1 MLKCNPRHGSLAGC
15 SLMYRGDCI
24 LKEIISVTQNMKN
37 ESTIK
42 ICDWT
47 PTGIKISL
55 NNKGNQ
61 YLPTSDMAKTTRSLC
76 MMSNNSS
83 IADIFSRIDHK
94 YDCLYTRRA
103 FVHWYVGWG
112 LD

>member
-1 MLKCNPRHGSLAGC
+1 MLKCNPKDGSLAGC

-24 LKEIISVTQNMKN
+24 LKDIYSVTQNMKN

-42 ICDWT
+42 VYDWA

-61 YLPTSDMAKTTRSLC
+61 YLPPSDMAKTTRSLC

-83 IADIFSRIDHK
+83 IANIFSRIDRK
-94 YDCLYTRRA
+94 FDSLYRRRA
-103 FVHWYVGWG
+103 FVHWYVGPG
-112 LD
+112 M

>member
-1 MLKCNPRHGSLAGC
+1 MLKCNPKDGSLAGC

-24 LKEIISVTQNMKN
+24 LKDIYSVTQNMKN

-42 ICDWT
+42 VCDWA
-47 PTGIKISL
+47 PLNYNKISL

-61 YLPTSDMAKTTRSLC
+61 YLPPSDMAKTTRSLC

-83 IADIFSRIDHK
+83 IANIFSTIDRK
-94 YDCLYTRRA
+94 FDCLYNYRA
-103 FVHWYVGWG
+103 FVHWYVGEG
-112 LD
+112 M